1 MWYYIIEQRR
11 KSQSWNFTVCTKE
24 KERKTTMKTTSTNFD
39 FVENTT
45 TSNSV
50 ESRKLQHT
58 TQLIDLSKTRA
69 VEIMRAIGKAQGDD
83 KTKMVSQI
91 KSGKADDLI
100 ELIGSVIKE
109 DDIKSDSTF
118 LNDCTEDE
126 FSKLLESRRSDRS
139 KKLKDGP
146 LSNVSTCTSYIG
158 AMYAECLVRIA
169 WNKPYASGSNEVQV
183 DETDLDSV
191 KRKIKSLQSKKC
203 RLAKTAK
210 FDENDQKEL
219 EAVEAEIA
227 RLSEFRPTIV
237 AKSVVK
243 SVNVEVLREALQ
255 KVQGSLSA
263 EDLDKYKKAGLL

>member
-1 MWYYIIEQRR
+1 
-11 KSQSWNFTVCTKE
+11 
-24 KERKTTMKTTSTNFD
+24 MKTNTTNFD
-39 FVENTT
+39 FIENTAA
-45 TSNSV
+45 TSSV

-58 TQLIDLSKTRA
+58 NQLIDLSKARA
-69 VEIMRAIGKAQGDD
+69 VEIMRLISKANETD
-83 KTKMVSQI
+83 KTRMISQI

-100 ELIGSVIKE
+100 ALIGTCISE
-109 DDIKSDSTF
+109 DDIKSDSIF
-118 LNDCTEDE
+118 LNDCSDDE

-146 LSNVSTCTSYIG
+146 TSNVSVCQSYIG
-158 AMYAECLVRIA
+158 AMYAEILVRLA

-183 DETDLDSV
+183 DENDLDSV

-210 FDENDQKEL
+210 FDENDRIEL

-227 RLSEFRPTIV
+227 RLSEFRPNIIS
-237 AKSVVK
+237 KSVVK